1 MVDAM
6 VETPEEWKDGNSG
19 GNDDDQDPDA
29 PPPPEFKLK
38 GLNVPYRLRMLLPKF
53 KTKHVRVMAREKVH
67 RAIIQIFLL
76 KYDMDEAKRSSSPKN
91 ASNNNNNTT
100 YTLEEVLIE
109 FCYRKAQQRSPG
121 SPLSPLQKQNQQTHS
136 ATVKKLSSP
145 SSKNKY
151 VYLDVLYEII
161 NAVKQYKNDPRMS
174 FFGQCIGIFDDPMET
189 ALSIPLKAIDF
200 TCQMLNRLK
209 QNDFLPP
216 AVFKDSGGGDTI
228 IIPIDRGTAT
238 SKLRPFLSSIVGAKN
253 MSKLNGF
260 VNNLPSVKNVSL
272 HIYIYT
278 EGKLFYLNYNTNI
291 NRTLH
296 LHTDDK
302 W

>member
-1 MVDAM
+1 M
-6 VETPEEWKDGNSG
+6 
-19 GNDDDQDPDA
+19 
-29 PPPPEFKLK
+29 
-38 GLNVPYRLRMLLPKF
+38 
-53 KTKHVRVMAREKVH
+53 
-67 RAIIQIFLL
+67 
-76 KYDMDEAKRSSSPKN
+76 
-91 ASNNNNNTT
+91 
-100 YTLEEVLIE
+100 
-109 FCYRKAQQRSPG
+109 
-121 SPLSPLQKQNQQTHS
+121 
-136 ATVKKLSSP
+136 
-145 SSKNKY
+145 
-151 VYLDVLYEII
+151 
-161 NAVKQYKNDPRMS
+161 KQYKNDPRMS

-272 HIYIYT
+272 HIYIYRR
-278 EGKLFYLNYNTNI
+278 KVVLSQL
-291 NRTLH
+291 
-296 LHTDDK
+296 
-302 W
+302 

>member
-91 ASNNNNNTT
+91 ASNNNNNNTT

-253 MSKLNGF
+253 MSTIQTPPDPTLAKRGIKL
-260 VNNLPSVKNVSL
+260 L
-272 HIYIYT
+272 
-278 EGKLFYLNYNTNI
+278 
-291 NRTLH
+291 
-296 LHTDDK
+296 
-302 W
+302 